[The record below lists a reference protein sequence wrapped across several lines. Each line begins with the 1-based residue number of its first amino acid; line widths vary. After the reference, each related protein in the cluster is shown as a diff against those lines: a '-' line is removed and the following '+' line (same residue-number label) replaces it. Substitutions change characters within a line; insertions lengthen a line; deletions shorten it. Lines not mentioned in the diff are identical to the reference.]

1 MAESGL
7 LSKTPIQMALDCQW
21 GKKMD
26 HVAQKDDGRDAVQE
40 QKGVGGG
47 DSRTGQNTDLQADG
61 DRACRTVGDMA
72 GACICVVVAAAVHD
86 ARTAG
91 SARTRRPE
99 ECACRLFAR
108 YLPKWST

>member
-1 MAESGL
+1 
-7 LSKTPIQMALDCQW
+7 
-21 GKKMD
+21 
-26 HVAQKDDGRDAVQE
+26 
-40 QKGVGGG
+40 
-47 DSRTGQNTDLQADG
+47 
-61 DRACRTVGDMA
+61 MA